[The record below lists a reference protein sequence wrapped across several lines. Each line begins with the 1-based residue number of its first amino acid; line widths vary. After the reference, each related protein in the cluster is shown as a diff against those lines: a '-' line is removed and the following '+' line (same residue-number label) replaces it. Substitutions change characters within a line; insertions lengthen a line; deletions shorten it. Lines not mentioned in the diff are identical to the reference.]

1 MKPAGFAL
9 SIGVFLA
16 VLADSLATDKNMA
29 YIAILAV
36 VPLFYG
42 CWRKNPAI
50 ASLFSPIIIFPYL
63 VCSFYYPWN
72 LISVLKLS
80 IIWPSI
86 FASHVLLSAPHS
98 PILEKRVFFVVAAT
112 AAVSVL
118 IIVLLPPFITLIKD
132 PVVLALTGMAAAG
145 AAVYIAWK

>member
-9 SIGVFLA
+9 SIAVFIA
-16 VLADSLATDKNMA
+16 VIADSLATDRNMA
-29 YIAILAV
+29 YIAVIAL
-36 VPLFYG
+36 VPLIYG
-42 CWRKNPAI
+42 CWRKNSVI
-50 ASLFSPIIIFPYL
+50 ASLFSPIILFPYL

-72 LISVLKLS
+72 LISVVKLA

-98 PILEKRVFFVVAAT
+98 PVLERRVFFVLAAT

-132 PVVLALTGMAAAG
+132 PVVLALTGMAAAA
-145 AAVYIAWK
+145 AAVYIVWK